1 MAGQTKLLQTR
12 RGRGF
17 TLVEILIVV
26 VLLGVLAAIAIPTIT
41 NSATSSRQTTL
52 AMDLALFR
60 RFIPVYAGQHRE
72 VPPGYP
78 DGDPSAAATEDA
90 FVAQATQ
97 SSDGQGKTASRG
109 TPGYQYGP
117 YLSAIPR
124 NPFNWLDK
132 VEVLADGAEFP
143 DAPDGTYGW
152 IYKPSTG
159 EIRAGNTGTDENGTA
174 YYNY

>member
-1 MAGQTKLLQTR
+1 MTPDFPR
-12 RGRGF
+12 RNLAVRRGF

-41 NSATSSRQTTL
+41 NSATSSRETTL

-60 RFIPVYAGQHRE
+60 RFIPVYAGQHFE

-78 DGDPSAAATEDA
+78 DGNQAVAPTEEA
-90 FVAQATQ
+90 FAAQATL
-97 SSDGQGKTASRG
+97 SSDDKGKTAPRG
-109 TPGYQYGP
+109 TAGYQFGP

-132 VEVLADGAEFP
+132 VEVLADGADFP
-143 DAPDGTYGW
+143 AAPDNTCGW
-152 IYKPSTG
+152 IYKPFTG
-159 EIRAGNTGTDENGTA
+159 EIRPGNTGIDDNGTA